1 MTGDSHELLR
11 LIREIQALKLELD
24 TLLRFGGPSPEAQE
38 KERALDRLRWRLA
51 VVARRSA
58 SNDLGA
64 AA

>member
-1 MTGDSHELLR
+1 MTSNANEVLR

-24 TLLRFGGPSPEAQE
+24 TLRRLGEPSPEALE
-38 KERALDRLRWRLA
+38 KERALDRLHWRLA
-51 VVARRSA
+51 AVARHAA

>member
-1 MTGDSHELLR
+1 MAGSMNEVLR

-24 TLLRFGGPSPEAQE
+24 TLRPTAGSAPEVQA
-38 KERALDRLRWRLA
+38 KERALDQLHWRLA
-51 VVARRSA
+51 AVARHAA